1 MAEDESKP
9 LRSVI
14 QLEVEL
20 DEQRIPQTMRW
31 SSSDGRETEG
41 SGCSAFLL
49 SIWEPESRQA
59 LRIDLW
65 TRDMQKDEM
74 NLLMFQTLLTLS
86 ETYGRAVGDREITDM
101 IRDFSYR
108 FGEKTQ
114 LIRKAAPGEAPA
126 QGPASDDGLP
136 PLPIPGQGPA

>member
-1 MAEDESKP
+1 
-9 LRSVI
+9 
-14 QLEVEL
+14 
-20 DEQRIPQTMRW
+20 MRW

-41 SGCSAFLL
+41 SDCSAFLL

-74 NLLMFQTLLTLS
+74 NLLFFQTLLTLS
-86 ETYGRAVGDREITDM
+86 ETYERAVGDREVIDL
-101 IRDFSYR
+101 IREFGYR

-114 LIRKAAPGEAPA
+114 LIRKAGPGDLPA
-126 QGPASDDGLP
+126 AASDDGLP